1 MSAIEIFS
9 SVKKYGPL
17 SNNYKHNM
25 IINKELWNSVTQ
37 FVYTNMINNYI
48 YRDNMKKVKIFL
60 RFL

>member
-37 FVYTNMINNYI
+37 FVYTLAQVLQGSTQAFYI
-48 YRDNMKKVKIFL
+48 
-60 RFL
+60 